1 MQTSISVVPDP
12 AKSRSPMLPT
22 AEFAQEAEKLGVDI
36 AWSAEAWGTDA
47 IVPLAYLAAKT
58 SKIKL
63 ATGIVQIT
71 ARTVAMTAMT
81 AMTLDDASDGR
92 LILGLGVSGPQVV
105 EGLHG
110 LPSGRPLER
119 LRETIDVLRLAFA
132 GEKLVYDGNQ
142 LTLPRPGGEGK
153 PLRLSLQPHPEIPIH
168 LATLGPRALE
178 LTGALADGWVATCF
192 VPEKAGYYMDHLR
205 KGATEAGRTLDAIAI
220 DAGGPVAFSDDV
232 ERLVLGRKKALAF
245 QLSAMGSPTTNF
257 YNNAYSRIG
266 YADTADEV
274 RRLWLGGRRDEAV
287 AAVPDELALSTSLY
301 GDDAAVRERI
311 RAYRDAGVS
320 SLRLD
325 PMGRTPDEKLETL
338 ARAVALTAEV
348 GAE

>member
-12 AKSRSPMLPT
+12 AKSKSPMKPA
-22 AEFAQEAEKLGVDI
+22 AEFAREAEQLGVDI

-47 IVPLAYLAAKT
+47 VVPLAYVAAKT

-63 ATGIVQIT
+63 ATGIAQVT

-92 LILGLGVSGPQVV
+92 FILGLGLSGPQVV

-110 LPSGRPLER
+110 LPYARPLER
-119 LRETIDVLRLAFA
+119 LRETIDLLRLAFA
-132 GEKLVYDGNQ
+132 GEKLVYEGNQ

-153 PLRLSLQPHPEIPIH
+153 ALRLSLKPHPEIPIH

-192 VPEKAGYYMDHLR
+192 VPEKADYYLDHLR
-205 KGATEAGRTLDAIAI
+205 RGAVEAGRTLDAVAI
-220 DAGGPVAFSDDV
+220 DAGGPVAFGDDL

-245 QLSAMGSPTTNF
+245 QLSAMGSPATNF

-266 YADTADEV
+266 YAETADQV
-274 RRLWLGGRRDEAV
+274 RKLWLDGRRDEAV
-287 AAVPDELALSTSLY
+287 TAVPDELALGTSLY

-311 RAYRDAGVS
+311 RAYRDAGVT
-320 SLRLD
+320 SLRLE
-325 PMGRTPDEKLETL
+325 PMGRSPEEKLETL
-338 ARAVALTAEV
+338 ARAVGLAKEVAAE
-348 GAE
+348 